1 MDICPPNSKL
11 DGLLV
16 IAQRIFVKV
25 SYTHFSPSASLRDL
39 YQEGAD
45 YLRHEFD
52 FGFDEALYL
61 LKELKNHR
69 SSLWVDAPACSLNF
83 YIESEGSLWVE
94 IYGNNG
100 LWAVSEIDLA
110 IGTEILRIAFDGGEF
125 GEHIP
130 TTNRVWDAYS
140 GI

>member
-1 MDICPPNSKL
+1 M
-11 DGLLV
+11 
-16 IAQRIFVKV
+16 KV
-25 SYTHFSPSASLRDL
+25 SYIHFSPNAPIRGL

-45 YLRHEFD
+45 YLSHDFD
-52 FGFDEALYL
+52 FGFDDALFL

-69 SSLWVDAPACSLNF
+69 SSLSVEALACSLNF
-83 YIESEGSLWVE
+83 YIEIDGSLWVE

-100 LWAVSEIDLA
+100 LWAASEIDLA

-125 GEHIP
+125 GEYVP

-140 GI
+140 VI